1 MMKNNA
7 MFLCKNTREASNA
20 KIAGNISA
28 EGNIYHHTKQST
40 SKDESLKSFG
50 LTYKPKRDC
59 WCPHMHHMI
68 RSDIATPLFLVI
80 M

>member
-1 MMKNNA
+1 MPKE
-7 MFLCKNTREASNA
+7 LGTLVRRE
-20 KIAGNISA
+20 K
-28 EGNIYHHTKQST
+28 IYHHTKQST

-68 RSDIATPLFLVI
+68 RSDIATPLFSCHHVGRYNY
-80 M
+80 MNPSK